1 MSKDSALRELGQA
14 LRRLRDEPDN
24 LGLRVQVAGALR
36 ETGRHEDAVEL
47 YRSVAIAYRDQGRTQ
62 QAIAV
67 CRSILE
73 FAPHDP
79 VCEALLEVLLPPANA
94 EAVEAVEAVEVD
106 VELDRTPDPA
116 RHSPMDLTPLP
127 VPLPYHIADPT
138 ARLLERFSASELE
151 VTGVPHR
158 PDSEE
163 ATHPE
168 YNRAIAAM
176 DASHDEDLAV
186 ELDTRK
192 RPRIETGEMAKIS
205 GPPPTVPVMLVDLDD
220 DLVATLPPPPSRADD
235 EQTVPREVPETPDN
249 AATRG
254 AFFSAIP
261 TDRRA
266 GVLARFVRKTLPVG
280 STIVKSGETGHPLVL
295 VERGVLEARVG
306 GDEPVTL
313 ARIEAGDFYG
323 EATLMSRSAARMS
336 LVAASEVELLV
347 LSARDFYELTGL
359 FPQLWKSL
367 ADRHASDTESD

>member
-36 ETGRHEDAVEL
+36 EAGRQDDAVEL

-62 QAIAV
+62 QAVAV

-73 FAPHDP
+73 FAPNDP
-79 VCEALLEVLLPPANA
+79 VCEALLDVLLDKPR
-94 EAVEAVEAVEVD
+94 EID
-106 VELDRTPDPA
+106 HTPDPS

-138 ARLLERFSASELE
+138 ARLLERFSASELDL
-151 VTGVPHR
+151 PSLPNR

-205 GPPPTVPVMLVDLDD
+205 GPPPTVPVMLVDLDED
-220 DLVATLPPPPSRADD
+220 SVATLPPPPSRNADD
-235 EQTVPREVPETPDN
+235 EQTVPREVPGDVS

-254 AFFSAIP
+254 AFFTAIP
-261 TDRRA
+261 ADRRP
-266 GVLARFVRKTLPVG
+266 GVLARFVRRTLPAG
-280 STIVKSGETGHPLVL
+280 STIVKTGETGHPLVL

-313 ARIEAGDFYG
+313 ARIEPGDFYG
-323 EATLMSRSAARMS
+323 EATLMSRTAARMS

-347 LSARDFYELTGL
+347 LSARDFYELTSL

>member
-36 ETGRHEDAVEL
+36 EAGRHDDAVEL

-73 FAPHDP
+73 FAPNDP
-79 VCEALLEVLLPPANA
+79 VCEALLEGM
-94 EAVEAVEAVEVD
+94 
-106 VELDRTPDPA
+106 LDKPSDREIDHTPDPA
-116 RHSPMDLTPLP
+116 RLSPMDLTPLP

-151 VTGVPHR
+151 VTGVPHVPHR

-176 DASHDEDLAV
+176 DSSHDEDLAV

-220 DLVATLPPPPSRADD
+220 DSVATLPPPPSRAADD
-235 EQTVPREVPETPDN
+235 ELTVPREVPDHDQTA

-254 AFFSAIP
+254 AFFTSIP
-261 TDRRA
+261 TDRRP
-266 GVLARFVRKTLPVG
+266 GVLARFVRRTLPAG

-323 EATLMSRSAARMS
+323 EATLMSRTAARMS

-347 LSARDFYELTGL
+347 LSARDFYELTSL